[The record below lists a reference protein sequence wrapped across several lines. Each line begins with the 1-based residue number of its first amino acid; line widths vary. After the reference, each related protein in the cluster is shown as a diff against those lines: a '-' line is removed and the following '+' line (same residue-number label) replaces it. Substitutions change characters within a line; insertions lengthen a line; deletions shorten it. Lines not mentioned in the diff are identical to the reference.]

1 MQSSAGPPPIKLVNS
16 PKLLMPLR
24 HQWCPMSP
32 DACPCTHITTL
43 LFVLVSVSTGLA
55 SLLWHGP
62 GLIALAWA
70 WPHRF
75 GMGLAS
81 LLWHG

>member
-55 SLLWHGP
+55 SSLGRASTGTEHAF
-62 GLIALAWA
+62 ALSFKGVHAII
-70 WPHRF
+70 P
-75 GMGLAS
+75 ME
-81 LLWHG
+81 